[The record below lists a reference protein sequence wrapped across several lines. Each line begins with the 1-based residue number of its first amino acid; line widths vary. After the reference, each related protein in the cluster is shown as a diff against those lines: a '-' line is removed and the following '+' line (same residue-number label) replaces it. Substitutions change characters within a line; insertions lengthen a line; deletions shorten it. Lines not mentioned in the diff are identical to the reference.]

1 MFDPASLF
9 WTGLAVIALSLAF
22 VDYAVRYKKWKEAEA
37 LLKE

>member
-22 VDYAVRYKKWKEAEA
+22 VDYAVRYKKWKKAEA